1 MVTEKRGKGQGISG
15 KSISLAIPS
24 VVYQH
29 AGLCTIFYR
38 EARRFCLTIL
48 IFYISVFLWKLG
60 LAGRA
65 QRKH

>member
-1 MVTEKRGKGQGISG
+1 MVTEKRGRGQGISG
-15 KSISLAIPS
+15 KHISLAIPR

-29 AGLCTIFYR
+29 AGLYAIFCR
-38 EARRFCLTIL
+38 EARMFCLTIL

-65 QRKH
+65 QRKR